1 MQAEAIAIDPSFATL
16 KEVRLKVDVTKP
28 VMFDTETVGLYGKV
42 RLAQFYQRGWTG
54 RTGDPQPLL
63 VENPN
68 PYELAA
74 LLQGMHIVGHNIHY
88 DISTLQ
94 DQMGGIAWMPDN
106 FDDTFLLGRL
116 YFYTRDSFSLDQ
128 IISYVLGYNPYPNK
142 KEMQASEWSVPVLSP
157 EQVTYASSDVVYLH
171 DVWDMVSEMLEDLN
185 YVLDRHMLRYC
196 LDFQNNGMPVD
207 VAKLNA
213 QYEKNATRI
222 REIGLSIN
230 CNSYKQVRAY
240 IGSDESDD
248 LGLAKQVAQ
257 GNERAGHVRE
267 TRKLTKNTSFLT
279 KFLNTMRDGCIY
291 GKFKLSP
298 RSGRTSSDDQ
308 NLQQLPRS
316 LKGIFGV
323 EEDGDEV
330 MLFSDFAQIQLRAV
344 CVVAGDRAMEKLFR
358 AGEDLHN
365 FVAKM
370 IFGEGF
376 TKEHRQIS
384 KTANFSLL
392 FGAGI
397 MMFISILLTTTG
409 MWLDQD
415 KAGSMKKG
423 WRGLWKEISAWQDR
437 GIADW
442 EAKKPWQTPL
452 GRRYMAKMMT
462 DQLAMQ
468 IQGFE
473 AEVAKLA
480 THYMWPRLKQLN
492 LRVPEGM
499 PHFRIRNFVHD
510 SYILTGANV
519 PELYK
524 EAAEIMASS
533 MQEAWEQMCQSVAIP
548 DLPMPTK
555 VRVGWNWGELDKDE
569 KDGGKWVYE
578 LVK

>member
-1 MQAEAIAIDPSFATL
+1 MDSRVIDPKFVSIEELRLAIDAS
-16 KEVRLKVDVTKP
+16 KP
-28 VMFDTETVGLYGKV
+28 LMCDTETIGFYGKI
-42 RLAQFYQRGWTG
+42 RLAQFYQLGWVG
-54 RTGDPQPLL
+54 RNGDPQPLL

-74 LLQGMHIVGHNIHY
+74 LLQNLHVVGHNIHY
-88 DISTLQ
+88 DITTIQ
-94 DQMGGIAWMPDN
+94 DQMGGIVWMPDN
-106 FDDTFLLGRL
+106 FDCTFLLGRL
-116 YFYTRDSFSLDQ
+116 FFWKEESFTLDN
-128 IISYVLGYNPYPNK
+128 IITYVIGHNPYPNK
-142 KEMQASEWSVPVLSP
+142 KEMQGSDWAVPVLSE
-157 EQVTYASSDVVYLH
+157 EQILYAASDVVYLQ
-171 DVWDMVSEMLEDLN
+171 MVYDAVSVMAEDLS
-185 YVLDRHMLRYC
+185 YKLDHHMLRYC
-196 LDFQNNGMPVD
+196 LDFQNNGLPVD
-207 VAKLNA
+207 VDKLNE
-213 QYEKNATRI
+213 QYEKNMKRI
-222 REIGLSIN
+222 KEIGLTIN

-240 IGSDESDD
+240 IGSEESDD
-248 LGLAKQVAQ
+248 LGLAKQSAQ
-257 GNERAGHVRE
+257 GNEKAKNVRE
-267 TRKLTKNTSFLT
+267 IRKLIKNNSFLT

-316 LKGIFGV
+316 LKGIFGL

-330 MLFSDFAQIQLRAV
+330 MLFSDFAQIQLRGV
-344 CVVAGDRAMEKLFR
+344 CVVAGDRAMEALFR
-358 AGEDLHN
+358 GGEDLHN

-370 IFGEGF
+370 IFGENF

-397 MMFISILLTTTG
+397 IMFISILLTTTG
-409 MWLDQD
+409 MWLSEE

-423 WRGLWKEISAWQDR
+423 WRNLWKEISSWQDR
-437 GIADW
+437 GIEKW
-442 EAKKPWQTPL
+442 KNGKGGQTPL
-452 GRRYMAKMMT
+452 GRRYMAKLLT
-462 DQLAMQ
+462 DQLAME

-480 THYMWPRLKQLN
+480 THYMWPRLKELN
-492 LRVPEGM
+492 LRVPDGM
-499 PHFRIRNFVHD
+499 PTFRIRNFVHD
-510 SYILTGANV
+510 SYILTGANIS
-519 PELYK
+519 ELYK

-533 MQEAWEQMCQSVAIP
+533 MQEAWEQMCQSVKIP

-578 LVK
+578 LVKQ

>member
-1 MQAEAIAIDPSFATL
+1 MDIKTLAIEPHFVTL
-16 KEVRLKVDVTKP
+16 EELRLKIDLDKP
-28 VMFDTETVGLYGKV
+28 VMFDTETVGFYGKI

-54 RTGDPQPLL
+54 RSGDPMPLL

-68 PYELAA
+68 PFELAA
-74 LLQGMHIVGHNIHY
+74 LLQGLHIIGHNIHY
-88 DISTLQ
+88 DITTVQ
-94 DQMGGIAWMPDN
+94 DQMGGIAWIPDN
-106 FDDTFLLGRL
+106 FDCTFLLGRL
-116 YFYTRDSFSLDQ
+116 HFYKQDSFTLDN
-128 IISYVLGYNPYPNK
+128 IIHYVLGYNPYPNK
-142 KEMQASEWSVPVLSP
+142 KEMQGSDWAVPVLSP
-157 EQVTYASSDVVYLH
+157 EQITYASSDVVYLH
-171 DVWDMVSEMLEDLN
+171 DVWDTVQHMREDLS

-196 LDFQNNGMPVD
+196 LDFQNNGMPIDVD
-207 VAKLNA
+207 KLNA
-213 QYEKNATRI
+213 QYEKNMARI
-222 REIGLSIN
+222 REIGLTIN

-240 IGSDESDD
+240 IGSEESDD
-248 LGLAKQVAQ
+248 LGLAKQSAQ
-257 GNERAGHVRE
+257 GNERATHVRE
-267 TRKLTKNTSFLT
+267 TRKLTKNNSFLT
-279 KFLNTMRDGCIY
+279 KFLNTMRDGIIY

-316 LKGIFGV
+316 LKGIFGL

-344 CVVAGDRAMEKLFR
+344 CVVAGDKAMEKLFR
-358 AGEDLHN
+358 SGADLHN
-365 FVAKM
+365 FVAEM
-370 IFGEGF
+370 IFGAGF

-397 MMFISILLTTTG
+397 VMFISILLTTTG
-409 MWLDQD
+409 MWLSED
-415 KAGSMKKG
+415 KAGSMKKS
-423 WRGLWKEISAWQDR
+423 WRGLWKEISAWQDK

-442 EAKKPWQTPL
+442 KAGRAWQTPL
-452 GRRYMAKMMT
+452 GRRYMAKLLT

-480 THYMWPRLKQLN
+480 LHYMWPQIKALN
-492 LRVPEGM
+492 VRVPSGM
-499 PHFRIRNFVHD
+499 PKFRLRDFIHD
-510 SYILTGANV
+510 SYIFTGPNV

-524 EAAEIMASS
+524 EMADIIASC
-533 MQEAWEQMCQSVAIP
+533 MQEAWQQMCTSVKIT

-569 KDGGKWVYE
+569 KDGGKWIYE